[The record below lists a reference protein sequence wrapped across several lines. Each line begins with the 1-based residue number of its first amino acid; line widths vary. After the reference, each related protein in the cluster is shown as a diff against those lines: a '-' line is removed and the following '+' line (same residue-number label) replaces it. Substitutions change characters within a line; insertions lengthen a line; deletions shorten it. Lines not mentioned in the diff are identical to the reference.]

1 MYFRLTN
8 GTRKFLLLP
17 PCGWPLIPDL
27 WVRPYIT
34 AAAATSWLAPYPDLW
49 VRPYITAAAATSW
62 LAPYPDLWVRPY
74 YITAAAATSWLAPY
88 PDLWVRPYCTVH
100 WRLFKLIASQ

>member
-1 MYFRLTN
+1 MA
-8 GTRKFLLLP
+8 G
-17 PCGWPLIPDL
+17 
-27 WVRPYIT
+27 
-34 AAAATSWLAPYPDLW
+34 PYPDLW

-74 YITAAAATSWLAPY
+74 IIAAAATSWLAPY

-100 WRLFKLIASQ
+100 WRDYLTLF